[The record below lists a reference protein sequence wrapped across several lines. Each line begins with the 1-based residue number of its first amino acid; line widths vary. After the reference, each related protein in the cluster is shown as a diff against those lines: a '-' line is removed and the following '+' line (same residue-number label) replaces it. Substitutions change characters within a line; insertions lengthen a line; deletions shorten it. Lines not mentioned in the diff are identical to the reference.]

1 MRSTMSSQ
9 HNFAQIPS
17 THIQRSSF
25 DRSHTFKTTFDAD
38 RLVPFYWDEVL
49 PGDTFNLNAATFAR
63 LATPIVPFMDNVYAD
78 TQYFFVPNRLV
89 WDNWE
94 KFNGAQDNPGDST
107 SFVIP
112 TLDFTAAAQVIQ
124 IGSLGDFLGLPAGS
138 FTLPVGTKIS
148 ALPFRALILIWNTW
162 YRDQNL
168 QQSLTLSKGNGPD
181 LLSDTSHKVLVRGK
195 RHDYF
200 TSALPWP
207 QKGTAVSIPLGSQAP
222 VLGLYVNTVNSQ
234 AVAGVTAFGNT
245 ASGTNSMSGVGA
257 MYGASKSAAG
267 TAAATAFN
275 ATNANIYTDLSA
287 ASSAT
292 INALREAF
300 TVQQLFEQD
309 ARGGTRYVEILLS
322 HFKTVS
328 PDFRLQRPEYLGGSS
343 TKVNVNPIAQ
353 TSSTDV
359 TSPQGKLAG
368 YGTFSHTGRNGFN
381 KSFVEHGF
389 VFGLLSIRA
398 DLTYQRSIGRPWSR
412 STRFDHYWPALANLG
427 EQTILNQEIYAD
439 TVLAS
444 NTAVFGYQERWSE
457 YRYKPSLITGLFR
470 SHAAGTLDIW
480 HLSEKFTAAP
490 TLGSTFIQALPP
502 IDRVSAVPTEP
513 NFLLDVA
520 VSLTCA
526 RPMPVYSVPGLTRL

>member
-1 MRSTMSSQ
+1 MVPRS
-9 HNFAQIPS
+9 
-17 THIQRSSF
+17 
-25 DRSHTFKTTFDAD
+25 K
-38 RLVPFYWDEVL
+38 
-49 PGDTFNLNAATFAR
+49 
-63 LATPIVPFMDNVYAD
+63 
-78 TQYFFVPNRLV
+78 
-89 WDNWE
+89 
-94 KFNGAQDNPGDST
+94 
-107 SFVIP
+107 
-112 TLDFTAAAQVIQ
+112 
-124 IGSLGDFLGLPAGS
+124 
-138 FTLPVGTKIS
+138 
-148 ALPFRALILIWNTW
+148 
-162 YRDQNL
+162 L

-181 LLSDTSHKVLVRGK
+181 ALNDTSHKVLVRGK

-207 QKGTAVSIPLGSQAP
+207 QKGTAVTLPLGTSAI
-222 VLGLYVNTVNSQ
+222 VKHDATNGSTLGVYSTVNSGYREM
-234 AVAGVTAFGNT
+234 VSST
-245 ASGTNSMSGVGA
+245 ASLTA
-257 MYGASKSAAG
+257 GASASAAG
-267 TAAATAFN
+267 VSLYADLTTATA
-275 ATNANIYTDLSA
+275 S
-287 ASSAT
+287 T
-292 INALREAF
+292 INALREAI

-520 VSLTCA
+520 ISLTCA

>member
-1 MRSTMSSQ
+1 MRSTMSNQ
-9 HNFAQIPS
+9 HSFSQIPQ

-138 FTLPVGTKIS
+138 FSLPVGTKIS

-181 LLSDTSHKVLVRGK
+181 ALNNTSHKVLVRGK

-207 QKGTAVSIPLGSQAP
+207 QKGTAVSLPLGSTAP
-222 VLGLYVNTVNSQ
+222 VIGIGALNGTYASSPGVVRESNGLST
-234 AVAGVTAFGNT
+234 
-245 ASGTNSMSGVGA
+245 
-257 MYGASKSAAG
+257 SAADYNNSKAIDPG
-267 TAAATAFN
+267 TANTQWFVQQNGATGYP
-275 ATNANIYTDLSA
+275 NIRADLSLA
-287 ASSAT
+287 TSAT
-292 INALREAF
+292 INALREAI
-300 TVQQLFEQD
+300 TIQQLYEKD

-322 HFKTVS
+322 HFQTVS

-343 TKVNVNPIAQ
+343 TKINVNPIAQ

-490 TLGSTFIQALPP
+490 TLGNTFIQALPP

-520 VSLTCA
+520 ISLTCA
-526 RPMPVYSVPGLTRL
+526 RPMPVYSVPGLSRL

>member
-9 HNFAQIPS
+9 HSFAQIPS

-181 LLSDTSHKVLVRGK
+181 ALNDTSHKVLVRGK

-207 QKGTAVSIPLGSQAP
+207 QKGTAVSIPLGLSAP
-222 VLGLYVNTVNSQ
+222 IKTGDIAGASDMSILDG
-234 AVAGVTAFGNT
+234 AGVLKKMNSGAAFLSASATAGN
-245 ASGTNSMSGVGA
+245 AGGA
-257 MYGASKSAAG
+257 MIA
-267 TAAATAFN
+267 
-275 ATNANIYTDLSA
+275 DLSS

-300 TVQQLFEQD
+300 TVQQLYEKD

-343 TKVNVNPIAQ
+343 TKINVNPIAQ
-353 TSSTDV
+353 TSSTDA

-427 EQTILNQEIYAD
+427 EQTILNQEIFAD
-439 TVLAS
+439 TVLAN

-480 HLSEKFTAAP
+480 HLSEKFTVAP

-520 VSLTCA
+520 ISLTCA
-526 RPMPVYSVPGLTRL
+526 RPMPVYSVPGLSRL